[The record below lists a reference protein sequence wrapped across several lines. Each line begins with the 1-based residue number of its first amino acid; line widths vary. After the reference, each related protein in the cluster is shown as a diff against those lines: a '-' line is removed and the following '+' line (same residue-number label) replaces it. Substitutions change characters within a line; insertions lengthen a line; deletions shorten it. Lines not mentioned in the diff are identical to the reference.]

1 MLEKVIDLR
10 CPRISLETGC
20 TIRCVLGFAKFR
32 GVTCLLFFAYLHD
45 QYLLLGFSVR
55 QAIFGPRPPYRK
67 PVAPPLVRTP
77 PSGVNIFLRVG
88 STISHTM
95 RN

>member
-32 GVTCLLFFAYLHD
+32 GVTCLVFFFFAYTISIYFWD
-45 QYLLLGFSVR
+45 FRFSV
-55 QAIFGPRPPYRK
+55 PVPPYRK
-67 PVAPPLVRTP
+67 PVAPPLPMLMKNCTL
-77 PSGVNIFLRVG
+77 GAY
-88 STISHTM
+88 
-95 RN
+95 

>member
-32 GVTCLLFFAYLHD
+32 GVTCLVFFFCIHD
-45 QYLLLGFSVR
+45 QYLLLGFS
-55 QAIFGPRPPYRK
+55 IFGPRPPLSKTRGA
-67 PVAPPLVRTP
+67 APGW
-77 PSGVNIFLRVG
+77 SAEI
-88 STISHTM
+88 STCA
-95 RN
+95 

>member
-32 GVTCLLFFAYLHD
+32 GVTCLVFFCIHD

-55 QAIFGPRPPYRK
+55 QAPVPVPPYRK
-67 PVAPPLVRTP
+67 PVAPPLA
-77 PSGVNIFLRVG
+77 IFCI
-88 STISHTM
+88 TY
-95 RN
+95 

>member
-20 TIRCVLGFAKFR
+20 TIRCVLGFTKFR
-32 GVTCLLFFAYLHD
+32 GVTYLVFFCIHD

-55 QAIFGPRPPYRK
+55 QVPVPPYRK
-67 PVAPPLVRTP
+67 PVAPLLGHVVIRSERRSKEHKNHEENT
-77 PSGVNIFLRVG
+77 
-88 STISHTM
+88 
-95 RN
+95 